1 MHCICCDT
9 ELTDL
14 ETSRK
19 SKVTGQYLDT
29 CDDCFSTVSD
39 VFIDLEEQL
48 EEQQLEETQ
57 LCQTSK

>member
-1 MHCICCDT
+1 MHCICCNE

-29 CDDCFSTVSD
+29 CDICFSEISD

-48 EEQQLEETQ
+48 EEQENATTL
-57 LCQTSK
+57 